1 MSAVQ
6 SDNPGGTDAMLWLSG
21 PMRGHWGYTLLIGAD
36 RQGRQDVDGD
46 GGGGHPEC
54 VARIDSSAAVLE

>member
-1 MSAVQ
+1 
-6 SDNPGGTDAMLWLSG
+6 MLWLSG